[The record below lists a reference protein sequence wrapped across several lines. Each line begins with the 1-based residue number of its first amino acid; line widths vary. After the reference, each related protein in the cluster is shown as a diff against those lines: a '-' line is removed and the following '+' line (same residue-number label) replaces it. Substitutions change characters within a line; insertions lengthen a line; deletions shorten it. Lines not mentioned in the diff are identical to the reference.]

1 MAWVQF
7 FRKRAKYFKIWA
19 KKYKVENIFKKDR
32 QIPCD
37 NRTQKTATIGPDY
50 FSMDDSYWNLKLF
63 CFKQVF
69 DGVQAIALEEII
81 RQKFDNFP
89 RTVFDMRNKRKH
101 WRINC

>member
-50 FSMDDSYWNLKLF
+50 FSMDDSY
-63 CFKQVF
+63 
-69 DGVQAIALEEII
+69 
-81 RQKFDNFP
+81 
-89 RTVFDMRNKRKH
+89 
-101 WRINC
+101 

>member
-1 MAWVQF
+1 
-7 FRKRAKYFKIWA
+7 
-19 KKYKVENIFKKDR
+19 
-32 QIPCD
+32 
-37 NRTQKTATIGPDY
+37 
-50 FSMDDSYWNLKLF
+50 MDDSYWNLKLF

-69 DGVQAIALEEII
+69 DGGQAIALEEII